1 MCGCADSQRR
11 VIAHDCMSSGGRGML
26 YSALTGVLNIVF
38 NGRISGRSRNLDK
51 SKHHAGLL
59 PVFCW
64 PPLPVAILGR
74 DGQLVDV
81 GLGRRGLWLKLITFF
96 ILRMS

>member
-1 MCGCADSQRR
+1 MTACHLA
-11 VIAHDCMSSGGRGML
+11 
-26 YSALTGVLNIVF
+26 GVARIVF
-38 NGRISGRSRNLDK
+38 NGIISGRSRNLDK

-64 PPLPVAILGR
+64 PPLPVVILGR

-81 GLGRRGLWLKLITFF
+81 GSGRRMLWL
-96 ILRMS
+96 